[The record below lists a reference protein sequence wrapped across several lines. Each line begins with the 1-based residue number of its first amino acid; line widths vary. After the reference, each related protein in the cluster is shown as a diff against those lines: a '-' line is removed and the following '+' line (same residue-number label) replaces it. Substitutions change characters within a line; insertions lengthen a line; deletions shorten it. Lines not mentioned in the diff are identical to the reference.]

1 MNTSHDQVDFL
12 MVRNSSKSVKSR
24 LEKLQPGWV
33 AYYNLE
39 IDANELFS
47 FCFAFNNRRYVGVN
61 KTLRLVKKVQT
72 IDRLIMIFLV
82 RCATL

>member
-12 MVRNSSKSVKSR
+12 MVRNSSESVKSR
-24 LEKLQPGWV
+24 REKLQPGWV

-47 FCFAFNNRRYVGVN
+47 LSFAFNNRRHVGVN
-61 KTLRLVKKVQT
+61 KTLRPVKKVQT
-72 IDRLIMIFLV
+72 IDRLIIMIF
-82 RCATL
+82 